1 MIILPQGFKI
11 VSKEPIDAR
20 LVLTK
25 EQMATIKDTLMPQ
38 VYFTICLDDGQ
49 LYVYNKSNSIDEK
62 TGKYRLYAASTS
74 GQTANLEWGRLG

>member
-1 MIILPQGFKI
+1 MIILPQGFNI
-11 VSKEPIDAR
+11 ASKEPIDAR

-25 EQMATIKDTLMPQ
+25 EQMATVKDTLMPQ

-49 LYVYNKSNSIDEK
+49 LYIYNKSNPIDER

-74 GQTANLEWGRLG
+74 GQTARLEWGRLG

>member
-1 MIILPQGFKI
+1 MITLPQGFKI
-11 VSKEPIDAR
+11 TSKDPIDAR

-25 EQMATIKDTLMPQ
+25 EQMTTIKDTLMPQ

-62 TGKYRLYAASTS
+62 TGKYRLYSASTS
-74 GQTANLEWGRLG
+74 GQTAKLEWGKLG